1 MTKNPEKQERGELR
15 EAGGKGAERGE
26 ARASHD

>member
-15 EAGGKGAERGE
+15 EVGGKGAERGE
-26 ARASHD
+26 ARASYD

>member
-1 MTKNPEKQERGELR
+1 MTKNPEKHERGELR

-26 ARASHD
+26 ARTSHD